1 MKRPERGVVNIWGC
15 TMTEI
20 GPKDFLPQPP
30 WQGPPVPRY
39 FRRKLY
45 RDMIEELR
53 AQQRGEVIVVEFVRF
68 TNEEVES
75 VIRYLQKE
83 MEGK

>member
-1 MKRPERGVVNIWGC
+1 MA
-15 TMTEI
+15 EI

-39 FRRKLY
+39 FRKKLY
-45 RDMIEELR
+45 LGMIEMLR
-53 AQQRGEVIVVEFVRF
+53 AQQRKDVIIEEFAHF
-68 TNEEVES
+68 SNEEVES

-83 MEGK
+83 MEGR

>member
-1 MKRPERGVVNIWGC
+1 
-15 TMTEI
+15 MTDI

-39 FRRKLY
+39 FRKKPYL
-45 RDMIEELR
+45 DMIGALR
-53 AQQRGEVIVVEFVRF
+53 AQQRGEVVVEEFVRF
-68 TNEEVES
+68 TNQEVES

>member
-1 MKRPERGVVNIWGC
+1 
-15 TMTEI
+15 MTEI
-20 GPKDFLPQPP
+20 EPRDFLPQPP
-30 WQGPPVPRY
+30 PAPPVPRY

-53 AQQRGEVIVVEFVRF
+53 AQQRKELIVEEFARF

-75 VIRYLQKE
+75 VIRYLLKE
-83 MEGK
+83 MEGS

>member
-1 MKRPERGVVNIWGC
+1 MKDIE
-15 TMTEI
+15 
-20 GPKDFLPQPP
+20 PKDFLPQPP

-39 FRRKLY
+39 FRKRLY
-45 RDMIEELR
+45 LDMIETLR
-53 AQQRGEVIVVEFVRF
+53 AQQRGEVGVAEFARF

>member
-1 MKRPERGVVNIWGC
+1 
-15 TMTEI
+15 MTDI

-39 FRRKLY
+39 FRKKLY
-45 RDMIEELR
+45 LDMIEALR
-53 AQQRGEVIVVEFVRF
+53 AQQRKEVIVEEFAHF

-83 MEGK
+83 MEGR

>member
-1 MKRPERGVVNIWGC
+1 
-15 TMTEI
+15 MTEI

-30 WQGPPVPRY
+30 PGPPVPRY

-53 AQQRGEVIVVEFVRF
+53 VHQRGEVTVAEFVRF

-75 VIRYLQKE
+75 VIRYLRKE

>member
-1 MKRPERGVVNIWGC
+1 MKD
-15 TMTEI
+15 I

-39 FRRKLY
+39 FRKKLY

-53 AQQRGEVIVVEFVRF
+53 AQQRGEAVVAEFTRF
-68 TNEEVES
+68 NNEEVEN
-75 VIRYLQKE
+75 VIRYLLKE
-83 MEGK
+83 MEGE

>member
-1 MKRPERGVVNIWGC
+1 MEEVSMEINPSDLLPE
-15 TMTEI
+15 
-20 GPKDFLPQPP
+20 PP
-30 WQGPPVPRY
+30 WRGLPVPRY
-39 FRRKLY
+39 FRKRLY

-53 AQQRGEVIVVEFVRF
+53 AQQRKELIVEEFTRF

-75 VIRYLQKE
+75 VIQYLQKE

>member
-1 MKRPERGVVNIWGC
+1 MEINPSDLLPE
-15 TMTEI
+15 
-20 GPKDFLPQPP
+20 PP
-30 WQGPPVPRY
+30 WRGLPIPRY
-39 FRRKLY
+39 FRKKLY
-45 RDMIEELR
+45 LDMIEELR
-53 AQQRGEVIVVEFVRF
+53 AQQRGEVGVQEFVRF